1 MTSSVPIIPKPSY
14 RYASLTANLAQ
25 AAGTYDLGTVAGATG
40 TGALEVI
47 IPFMPSVPAAT
58 IA

>member
-1 MTSSVPIIPKPSY
+1 MRLLIAILLPFAAFFTIGRPLAGILCLLLQFTII
-14 RYASLTANLAQ
+14 
-25 AAGTYDLGTVAGATG
+25 GTTG

-47 IPFMPSVPAAT
+47 IPFMPSVAAAT